1 MDKDKAIAVPFG
13 DHPIDA
19 ESYAAPLLKGTL
31 KIYTEITPFSGQFS
45 GRLTKITLAVVH
57 DVAEWEARIDLES
70 FKDSNMHNVR
80 NILGI
85 WIPNAIT
92 L

>member
-19 ESYAAPLLKGTL
+19 ESYTESLLTGTL
-31 KIYTEITPFSGQFS
+31 KIYTQITPFSGQFS
-45 GRLTKITLAVVH
+45 GRKSKVCLAIVR
-57 DVAEWEARIDLES
+57 DVTEWKARLDLQS
-70 FKDSNMHNVR
+70 FRASNMHNVT
-80 NILGI
+80 NIHGV
-85 WIPNAIT
+85 WIPDAIT

>member
-19 ESYAAPLLKGTL
+19 ESYAESLLTGTL

-45 GRLTKITLAVVH
+45 GRLTKITLAVAK
-57 DVAEWEARIDLES
+57 DVTEFEARLDLQS
-70 FKDSNMHNVR
+70 FRASNMHNVT
-80 NILGI
+80 NIHGV

>member
-13 DHPIDA
+13 DHPIDGA
-19 ESYAAPLLKGTL
+19 NSSFPMKGTL
-31 KIYTEITPFSGQFS
+31 RIYTEITPFS

-57 DVAEWEARIDLES
+57 DITEWEARIALEA
-70 FKDSNMHNVR
+70 FKVSNMHNVT
-80 NILGI
+80 NIHGV
-85 WIPNAIT
+85 WIPDAVT